1 MSARF
6 AGLGAALIAVLAFLS
21 PTPAAAAPPELPDQI
36 AAAWE
41 TDRLFIYDAMRPA
54 FPKAELDRIRA
65 ATKTVDFPV
74 YVALLPRV
82 PSTRELPEA
91 LPTLLQARTGEPGLY
106 LVFTVSNDYWSGT
119 EKLIRPGGLKGR
131 ELVGVQLDDK
141 QDNRIVTDRPAPR
154 IVRTIQQA
162 ATAYYGRP
170 LPEVPAGDLR
180 EDTYSGR
187 SGRSTTDKEDLSAFI
202 GMGVGGVLGVIIVI
216 LLTVRSRRKRP
227 AKDRRNAK
235 AGRGKGSGGARGKA
249 GQSRPVAAPR
259 EPVTVASVRS
269 QADRWIGKA
278 EKALR
283 GLESRIK
290 ASSDN
295 SLDLLDRRD
304 DAARRLDAARTLRSS
319 EGVTATAGGSSE
331 DLTAAAGR
339 SSSEELTAA
348 AGAFVLARQAW
359 QVAGDGT
366 VQPPCFFNPTHQ
378 PGTVQAAWSE
388 GTEVPACP
396 NCARLLERGETP
408 RGFLVWKKSGLFGMD
423 QSAVPYWT
431 LDPKLQ
437 PLVATGFGSL
447 EDDLA
452 ERVGRQEDK

>member
-6 AGLGAALIAVLAFLS
+6 ACLGAALFAVLAFLS
-21 PTPAAAAPPELPDQI
+21 PAPATATPPELPDQI
-36 AAAWE
+36 AAAWK
-41 TDRLFIYDAMRPA
+41 TDRIFIYGAMRAA

-65 ATKTVDFPV
+65 ATRTVDFPV

-82 PSTRELPEA
+82 PSTRELPED

-106 LVFTVSNDYWSGT
+106 LVFTVSNDFWSGT

-141 QDNRIVTDRPAPR
+141 QDSRIVTDRPAPR

-170 LPEVPAGDLR
+170 LPDVPASDLR
-180 EDTYSGR
+180 EDTSSRR

-202 GMGVGGVLGVIIVI
+202 GMGIGGVLGVIIVI

-227 AKDRRNAK
+227 AKDRRSA
-235 AGRGKGSGGARGKA
+235 KGSRSNGRGKA
-249 GQSRPVAAPR
+249 GQSRAVVAPR
-259 EPVTVASVRS
+259 EPVSVAAVRT
-269 QADRWIGKA
+269 QADRWISKA
-278 EKALR
+278 DKALR

-290 ASSDN
+290 ASRDD

-319 EGVTATAGGSSE
+319 EGVTATAEASSE
-331 DLTAAAGR
+331 D
-339 SSSEELTAA
+339 LTAA

-366 VQPPCFFNPTHQ
+366 VQPPCFFDPTHQ

-388 GTEVPACP
+388 GTEVPACR

-431 LDPKLQ
+431 LDPRQQ

>member
-6 AGLGAALIAVLAFLS
+6 ACLGAALFAVLAFLS
-21 PTPAAAAPPELPDQI
+21 PPPAAAAPPELPDQI
-36 AAAWE
+36 AAAWK
-41 TDRLFIYDAMRPA
+41 TDRIYIYGSMRPA

-65 ATKTVDFPV
+65 ATRTVDFPV
-74 YVALLPRV
+74 YIALLPRV
-82 PSTRELPEA
+82 PSTRELPEE
-91 LPTLLQARTGEPGLY
+91 LPTLLQARIGQPGLY
-106 LVFTVSNDYWSGT
+106 LVWTVSNDYWSAS
-119 EKLIRPGGLKGR
+119 EKLVRPGGLKGR
-131 ELVGVQLDDK
+131 ELVGVQLDDE
-141 QDNRIVTDRPAPR
+141 QDNRIVTDRPAPK

-170 LPEVPAGDLR
+170 LPAIPASDLR
-180 EDTYSGR
+180 EDTSSRR

-202 GMGVGGVLGVIIVI
+202 GIGIGGVLGVIIVI
-216 LLTVRSRRKRP
+216 LLTVRSRRRRP

-235 AGRGKGSGGARGKA
+235 GGRGNSRSNGRSKA
-249 GQSRPVAAPR
+249 GQSRPLAAPR
-259 EPVTVASVRS
+259 EPVSVASVRS
-269 QADRWIGKA
+269 QADRWISKA
-278 EKALR
+278 DKALR

-319 EGVTATAGGSSE
+319 EDLTATAGGP
-331 DLTAAAGR
+331 
-339 SSSEELTAA
+339 SEELTAA

-366 VQPPCFFNPTHQ
+366 VEPPCFFDPTHQ

-388 GTEVPACP
+388 GTEVPACR

-431 LDPKLQ
+431 LDPKEQ
-437 PLVATGFGSL
+437 PLATTGFGSL

-452 ERVGRQEDK
+452 ERVGRLEDK

>member
-36 AAAWE
+36 AAAWK
-41 TDRLFIYDAMRPA
+41 TDRIYIHGSMRPA

-65 ATKTVDFPV
+65 ASRTVDFPV

-82 PSTRELPEA
+82 PSTRELPAE
-91 LPTLLQARTGEPGLY
+91 LPTLLQARLGQPGLY
-106 LVFTVSNDYWSGT
+106 LVWTVSNDYWSGT
-119 EKLIRPGGLKGR
+119 EKLVRPGGLKGR
-131 ELVGVQLDDK
+131 ELVGVQLDDE

-227 AKDRRNAK
+227 AKDRQNAK
-235 AGRGKGSGGARGKA
+235 ARRGNGRGKA
-249 GQSRPVAAPR
+249 GQSGEVAAPR
-259 EPVTVASVRS
+259 EPVSVSAVRT
-269 QADRWIGKA
+269 QADRWISKA
-278 EKALR
+278 DKALR

-290 ASSDN
+290 ASRDN

-319 EGVTATAGGSSE
+319 ESVPATAGDPSG
-331 DLTAAAGR
+331 
-339 SSSEELTAA
+339 ELTAA

-366 VQPPCFFNPTHQ
+366 VQPPCFFDPTHQ

-431 LDPKLQ
+431 LDPKEQ